1 MENIFT
7 VVASTLDKVEAK
19 VNEINQASS
28 MINEIKQD
36 NASLEVE
43 EKAAILKEFINSSG
57 NLRTTN
63 RKDSDSD
70 LIIGN
75 WVIWYNV
82 MAIDSWRRV
91 WTIRAFDNDAWVVFT
106 QYGSRQNIRLWRL
119 TSKWIVKLQKSQA

>member
-43 EKAAILKEFINSSG
+43 EKAAILKEFINASS
-57 NLRTTN
+57 NLRTTTM
-63 RKDSDSD
+63 KDWSSD
-70 LIIGN
+70 LILGN
-75 WVIWYNV
+75 WVLWYNV
-82 MAIDSWRRV
+82 MAMDSWRRV
-91 WTIRAFDNDAWVVFT
+91 WTIRAFDNDASVVFT

-119 TSKWIVKLQKSQA
+119 TSKWIVRLQKSQA

>member
-1 MENIFT
+1 MENMFT

-43 EKAAILKEFINSSG
+43 EKAAILKEFINASS
-57 NLRTTN
+57 NLRTTTM
-63 RKDSDSD
+63 KDWSSD
-70 LIIGN
+70 LILGN
-75 WVIWYNV
+75 WVLWYNV
-82 MAIDSWRRV
+82 MAMDSWRRV
-91 WTIRAFDNDAWVVFT
+91 WTIRAFDNDASVVFT

-119 TSKWIVKLQKSQA
+119 TSKWIVRLQKSQA